1 MTLSFLPLGL
11 SAFFSHFASAVILL
25 LLFIAIY
32 VRITPYREIG
42 LIREG
47 NTAAAI
53 SLSGSVLGYSIALAS
68 VIANS
73 INFVDMLIWGLI
85 ALVVQLLAYLLTRL
99 MLPALV
105 DDIPANRLSSAIFL
119 AALSLAL
126 GLINAACMT
135 Y

>member
-11 SAFFSHFASAVILL
+11 SAFFSHFASAVVLL
-25 LLFIAIY
+25 FMFIAIY
-32 VRITPYREIG
+32 VRITPYREIS

-73 INFVDMLIWGLI
+73 INFADMLIWGLI

-105 DDIPANRLSSAIFL
+105 DDIPGNRLSSATFL

>member
-11 SAFFSHFASAVILL
+11 SAFFYHFASAIGLL
-25 LLFIAIY
+25 FVFIAIY
-32 VRITPYREIG
+32 VRITPYKEIA

-53 SLSGSVLGYSIALAS
+53 SLSGSIFGYSAALAS

-73 INFVDMLIWGLI
+73 ISFADMLVWGVI

-105 DDIPANRLSSAIFL
+105 LDIPANRIASATLL
-119 AALSLAL
+119 AALSIAL

>member
-11 SAFFSHFASAVILL
+11 SAFFSHFASAVALL

-32 VRITPYREIG
+32 VRITPYKEIS
-42 LIREG
+42 LIRSG

-53 SLSGSVLGYSIALAS
+53 SLSGSVLGYSAALAS

-73 INFVDMLIWGLI
+73 ISFVDMLIWGSI

-105 DDIPANRLSSAIFL
+105 QDIPDNRIASATFL

>member
-32 VRITPYREIG
+32 VRITPYKEIS

-47 NTAAAI
+47 NSAAAI
-53 SLSGSVLGYSIALAS
+53 SLSGSVLGYSAALAS

-73 INFVDMLIWGLI
+73 ISFADMLIWGII

-105 DDIPANRLSSAIFL
+105 EDIPANRIASATFL